1 MARATYQKSSVY
13 YQTPQNNNR
22 LGSWVPP
29 SVQPSQSDG
38 VLVVSSRYVRR
49 PDLLSNDLYGTPQL
63 WWVFAMVNPDLIK
76 DPIYDL
82 VDGMVIRYPNKNSIE
97 GLI

>member
-1 MARATYQKSSVY
+1 MARITYQKSSVY
-13 YQTPQNNNR
+13 YLTPQSNNT
-22 LGSWVPP
+22 LGTWVPP
-29 SVQPSQSDG
+29 NVQPSDSDG
-38 VLVVSSRYVRR
+38 VLVISSRYVHR
-49 PDLLSNDLYGTPQL
+49 PDLLSSDLYGTPKL

-82 VDGMVIRYPNKNSIE
+82 VDGVVVRYPSKTNIE